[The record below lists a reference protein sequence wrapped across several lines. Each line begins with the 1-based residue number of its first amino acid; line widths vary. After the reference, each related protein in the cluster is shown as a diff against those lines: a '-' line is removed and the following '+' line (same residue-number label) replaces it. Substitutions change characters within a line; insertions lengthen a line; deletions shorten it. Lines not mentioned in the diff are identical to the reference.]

1 VFGKSNVQLGEV
13 KNQSSCSNKGS
24 ICILLQ
30 VNFLPTTGK
39 LIISD
44 VFLVTQPVLVT
55 EGYII
60 YDEMSILVI
69 VLC

>member
-1 VFGKSNVQLGEV
+1 MHQQYMKKDQKDKSTVVYGLGLMNSTSFGE
-13 KNQSSCSNKGS
+13 
-24 ICILLQ
+24 
-30 VNFLPTTGK
+30 FTTGK

-55 EGYII
+55 QGYII
-60 YDEMSILVI
+60 FDEMSILVI